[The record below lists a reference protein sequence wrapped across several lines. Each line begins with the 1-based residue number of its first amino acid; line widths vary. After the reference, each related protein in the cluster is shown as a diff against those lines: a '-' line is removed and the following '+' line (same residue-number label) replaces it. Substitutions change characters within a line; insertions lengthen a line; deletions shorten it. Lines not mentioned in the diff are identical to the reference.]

1 MRTALVV
8 AFVFGLSSAATAE
21 TWLKSWDAHGR
32 AVQLSD
38 YRGKVVA
45 LTFAGKHTRD
55 EATEVNDELADLAG
69 DDAAVLCVVDLE
81 DVPDFGKGTARK
93 KIAESD
99 KPGLQHVVDERGSLP
114 RAFNV
119 DPKQHVA
126 ILVIDKNGDLRG
138 RFEGGLR
145 ELPQAEKLI
154 TQLKEEPSR
163 YGNNNAR
170 RGRNL
175 ASEKR

>member
-8 AFVFGLSSAATAE
+8 AFVFGVSSAATAE

-32 AVQLSD
+32 SVQLSD

-55 EATEVNDELADLAG
+55 EATEVNDELAELAG
-69 DDAAVLCVVDLE
+69 DDAVVLSAVDLE

-99 KPGLQHVVDERGSLP
+99 RPGVLQHVVDDRGTLA
-114 RAFNV
+114 RAFNA
-119 DPKQHVA
+119 DPKQSVA
-126 ILVIDKNGDLRG
+126 ILVIDKNGELRG
-138 RFEGGLR
+138 RFENGLR
-145 ELPQAEKLI
+145 DLPQAEKLI
-154 TQLKEEPSR
+154 RELKDEPSR
-163 YGNNNAR
+163 YGSNAR